1 MVFSQALL
9 GAVASSGAAGAFVA
23 TGGVITQYDSGG
35 STYRVHAF
43 RGTGKF
49 VVASGES
56 NVDWL
61 VIAGGGAGAIG
72 GGGAG
77 GMQTGTGYAVSAGTY
92 TVTVGAGGAGASAA
106 NTGAS
111 GSNSVALGT
120 TSTAGGGGAG
130 NTTGQNGAAG
140 GSGGGHY
147 GGKQARRQQ
156 EENKRAEARA
166 AMISARTGQRA
177 IAQPQIM
184 QSPAADA
191 FGTMANIGSLGMNLL
206 PYMPRRVTNP
216 STTPEPQRLDLHGDQ
231 G

>member
-1 MVFSQALL
+1 MAVEE
-9 GAVASSGAAGAFVA
+9 VASE
-23 TGGVITQYDSGG
+23 GGWELAKKALPYVLTALQ
-35 STYRVHAF
+35 
-43 RGTGKF
+43 
-49 VVASGES
+49 
-56 NVDWL
+56 
-61 VIAGGGAGAIG
+61 IG
-72 GGGAG
+72 GG
-77 GMQTGTGYAVSAGTY
+77 V
-92 TVTVGAGGAGASAA
+92 
-106 NTGAS
+106 
-111 GSNSVALGT
+111 
-120 TSTAGGGGAG
+120 
-130 NTTGQNGAAG
+130 
-140 GSGGGHY
+140 GGGHY

-166 AMISARTGQRA
+166 AMISALTGQRA